1 MNTHSKL
8 KIYKSGDYSYL
19 YIYYKLG
26 KVILRIPTGE
36 KVIKNM
42 MTSNLLFNS
51 KVEDYESK
59 NKNIN
64 YLKSRVD
71 MYIAIRSDRPNP
83 RLSQKEC
90 IRFVSRPTFRGV
102 GSNNYIRVDNER
114 ANFLKA
120 ERGLNSQIVDEK
132 PLLQYIDDY
141 VQYRKERNTTRNTAK
156 EFTTLMNRV
165 KNFDLDR
172 KQTSYFSDIN
182 FTWADAFEKYLL
194 KKEYNSGTIEKS
206 FTILITIL
214 NHFYVR
220 KDEMKINLS
229 DKFKLKGFKRG
240 EKSRNMAN
248 PLTFE
253 QFKTLYDHKFKEDS
267 LEKTRIKF
275 CLQCSTGLRF
285 SDMFRITPEMIND
298 NRIIIKPVKTERHNI
313 TAVIDLNPYST
324 EILAKL
330 NYNTSVLK
338 IENAPYNRNIKTM
351 FEKLQEDK
359 PDMKY
364 KADYGSHCGRDT
376 FISICVQQ
384 GVDFK
389 TILTWTGQ
397 SSYSILDRYI
407 HTTNEYKAG
416 QMQKAFS

>member
-8 KIYKSGDYSYL
+8 KISKSGEYFYL

-26 KVILRIPTGE
+26 KDILRIPTGE

-42 MTSNLLFNS
+42 MTSNLLFSS
-51 KVEDYESK
+51 KVEDYETK
-59 NKNIN
+59 NKKIN
-64 YLKSRVD
+64 FLKSRVD
-71 MYIAIRSDRPNP
+71 MYIAVRADRPNQ
-83 RLSQKEC
+83 RVNQKEC
-90 IRFVSRPTFRGV
+90 IRFVNRPTNQGK
-102 GSNNYIRVDNER
+102 GSRNSNTVWNER
-114 ANFLKA
+114 VNFQSA
-120 ERGLNSQIVDEK
+120 ERGLNSQKPDVK
-132 PLLQYIDDY
+132 PLLQYIEDY
-141 VQYRKERNTTRNTAK
+141 VQYRKDRNTTRNTAK

-220 KDEMKINLS
+220 KDEMNLNLS

-248 PLTFE
+248 PLTFD
-253 QFKTLYDHKFKEDS
+253 QFKTLYNHKFEEDY

-275 CLQCSTGLRF
+275 CLQCCTGLRF

-313 TAVIDLNPYST
+313 TAEIDLNPYST
-324 EILAKL
+324 EILANL
-330 NYNTSVLK
+330 NHNTSGLK

-351 FEKLQEDK
+351 FEKMQKDK
-359 PDMKY
+359 PDMKFR
-364 KADYGSHCGRDT
+364 ADYGSHCGRDT

-407 HTTNEYKAG
+407 HATNEYKAG
-416 QMQKAFS
+416 QMQKAFK